1 MNLNNMECRTPGYK
15 DIDNAS
21 VCSFNTFTEYKTT
34 NPIDI
39 AVGTVVP
46 SGYHTPKIK

>member
-1 MNLNNMECRTPGYK
+1 MECRTPGYK
-15 DIDNAS
+15 DIDNVTA
-21 VCSFNTFTEYKTT
+21 CSFNTFTKNINI

-46 SGYHTPKIK
+46 SGYHTTKTK